1 MSARSPHVPT
11 ARRIVREILAV
22 AETRGATAREARRL
36 FRARHASTSIPR
48 SVWYAAV
55 RAETGGG
62 LLDLPDYRQPTL
74 LDRGPRLRRPRRKKI
89 AHAAA

>member
-1 MSARSPHVPT
+1 MRARSPHLPT
-11 ARRIVREILAV
+11 ARRIVREVIAV

-36 FRARHASTSIPR
+36 FRARQASTSIPL

-74 LDRGPRLRRPRRKKI
+74 LDRGPRARRSRKKT
-89 AHAAA
+89 ANAAA